1 MISIFRLIRLSNLLF
16 ILFSMMG
23 IAHFIL
29 KNNSFQ
35 KVDFS
40 IFDYSLLILSTVI
53 IAAAGNMINDYFDI
67 KADRINK
74 PERVIVSKYLK
85 KRWVILTHWILNS
98 IAVLISIYL
107 SFKYNSFLFVFIHL
121 GSINLLWFYSV
132 YLKRKVIIGNFI
144 VAILASCIPLIAV
157 WYFRIA
163 NESTNTFS
171 SYDSESWSTNLDYSF
186 IYFISFCGFLQIFA
200 LEITKDIDD
209 IIGDKVMNV
218 ITIPMKYG
226 VLKAAWTA
234 MILLQIPLIIGILLY
249 ITAKIEVTNLSL
261 LFLIGAGL
269 INLFIFIYYGFIKPL
284 NFKTI
289 NMLIKISMFLP
300 LLSFL
305 FNYQ

>member
-1 MISIFRLIRLSNLLF
+1 MIYIFRIIRIWNLLF
-16 ILFSMMG
+16 ILCSMLCV
-23 IAHFIL
+23 AYFIL
-29 KNNSFQ
+29 INNSFQ

-40 IFDYSLLILSTVI
+40 IFDYSLLIFSTII

-85 KRWVILTHWILNS
+85 KRWVILIHWILNCS
-98 IAVLISIYL
+98 AVLISIYL

-121 GSINLLWFYSV
+121 ASINLLWFYSV

-144 VAILASCIPLIAV
+144 VAFLASCIPLVAV
-157 WYFRIA
+157 CYFKIA
-163 NESTNTFS
+163 NESMHTFS
-171 SYDSESWSTNLDYSF
+171 SYDTESWSTNLDYSF
-186 IYFISFCGFLQIFA
+186 IYFISFCGFLQIFSR
-200 LEITKDIDD
+200 EITKDIDD
-209 IIGDKVMNV
+209 IIGDKVINA
-218 ITIPMKYG
+218 ISIPMKYG
-226 VLKAAWTA
+226 VLKAAWIA

-249 ITAKIEVTNLSL
+249 MTAKIEVTKLSL

-289 NMLIKISMFLP
+289 NFLIKISMFLP

-305 FNYQ
+305 FNHK

>member
-1 MISIFRLIRLSNLLF
+1 
-16 ILFSMMG
+16 MMG
-23 IAHFIL
+23 IAYFIL

-40 IFDYSLLILSTVI
+40 IFDYSLLIFSTII

-85 KRWVILTHWILNS
+85 KRWVILFHWILNCS
-98 IAVLISIYL
+98 AVLISIYL
-107 SFKYNSFLFVFIHL
+107 SLEYNSFLFVFIHL
-121 GSINLLWFYSV
+121 ASINLLWFYSV

-144 VAILASCIPLIAV
+144 VAFLASCIPLVAV
-157 WYFRIA
+157 CYFKIA
-163 NESTNTFS
+163 NESMHTFS
-171 SYDSESWSTNLDYSF
+171 SYDTESWSTNLDYSF
-186 IYFISFCGFLQIFA
+186 IYFISFCGFLQIFSR
-200 LEITKDIDD
+200 EITKDIDD
-209 IIGDKVMNV
+209 IIGDKVINA
-218 ITIPMKYG
+218 ISIPMKYG
-226 VLKAAWTA
+226 VLKAAWIA

-289 NMLIKISMFLP
+289 NFLIKISMFLP

-305 FNYQ
+305 FNHK

>member
-1 MISIFRLIRLSNLLF
+1 MIYIFRIIRIWNLLF
-16 ILFSMMG
+16 ILCSMLCV
-23 IAHFIL
+23 AYFIRQ
-29 KNNSFQ
+29 NNLFQ
-35 KVDFS
+35 KVDCS
-40 IFDYSLLILSTVI
+40 IFDYSILILSTLL

-74 PERVIVSKYLK
+74 PERIIVSKYLK
-85 KRWVILTHWILNS
+85 KRWVILFHWILNS
-98 IAVLISIYL
+98 IAVLFSIYL
-107 SFKYNSFLFVFIHL
+107 SLKYNSFLFIFIHL
-121 GSINLLWFYSV
+121 ASINLLWFYSV

-171 SYDSESWSTNLDYSF
+171 SYNSESWSTNLDYSF

-209 IIGDKVMNV
+209 MIGDKVMNV

-226 VLKAAWTA
+226 VQKAAWIA

-249 ITAKIEVTNLSL
+249 MTAKIEVTNLSL

-269 INLFIFIYYGFIKPL
+269 INLYIFIYYGFIKPL

-289 NMLIKISMFLP
+289 NVLIKISIFLP
-300 LLSFL
+300 LLSFI
-305 FNYQ
+305 FN

>member
-1 MISIFRLIRLSNLLF
+1 MITIFRLIRLSNLLF
-16 ILFSMMG
+16 IFFSMMG
-23 IAHFIL
+23 IAYFIL

-85 KRWVILTHWILNS
+85 KRWVILIHWILNI

-107 SFKYNSFLFVFIHL
+107 SFKYNSLLFVFIHL

-132 YLKRKVIIGNFI
+132 YLKRKVIIGNLI
-144 VAILASCIPLIAV
+144 VAILASYIPLIAV

-163 NESTNTFS
+163 NESTYIFS

-209 IIGDKVMNV
+209 MIGDKVMNI

-226 VLKAAWTA
+226 VQKAAWIA

-249 ITAKIEVTNLSL
+249 MTAKIEVTNLSL

-284 NFKTI
+284 NFRTI

-305 FNYQ
+305 YNYK